1 MQLLKRIAAKLP
13 DRWQT
18 ELNRIHCG
26 RQIRRGTF
34 VTQEPEYKILAD
46 LIGQGDWVIDIG
58 ANVGHYTK
66 RFSELVGPKG
76 RVIAFE
82 PVPTTFYLLSAN
94 VQHFAYPN
102 VSLIN
107 AAVSNKLDLVG
118 MDMPKFSTGLTNYY
132 DAHLSSDGAFSV
144 MTLPLDSLGID
155 HRVALVKVD
164 AEDHEAFV
172 LGGMQQ
178 LIRKHRPILIVETG
192 VKDVIASLTSLGY
205 TSERLPKSPNVLF
218 RPVPQSN

>member
-1 MQLLKRIAAKLP
+1 
-13 DRWQT
+13 
-18 ELNRIHCG
+18 
-26 RQIRRGTF
+26 
-34 VTQEPEYKILAD
+34 
-46 LIGQGDWVIDIG
+46 
-58 ANVGHYTK
+58 
-66 RFSELVGPKG
+66 
-76 RVIAFE
+76 
-82 PVPTTFYLLSAN
+82 
-94 VQHFAYPN
+94 
-102 VSLIN
+102 
-107 AAVSNKLDLVG
+107 
-118 MDMPKFSTGLTNYY
+118 
-132 DAHLSSDGAFSV
+132 